1 MIRAMSGLPTQ
12 NRHLAKNQ
20 WIVVIKRES
29 QQKKKKNNPQTEIK

>member
-29 QQKKKKNNPQTEIK
+29 QQKKKTTHKQK